1 MMNRMLFATAFA
13 LASIAA
19 ASAQGQVHI
28 HADHIAVNEHPTI
41 PTEGGQA
48 GFTAIAEIVALLSD
62 DPTTDWATVD
72 IDALHQHLID
82 MELLT
87 TETRVAT
94 APLDNGA
101 RFTVYADGRAK
112 EAVQRMVTAHAPFLA
127 EATGWITQ
135 VEVTNDGATLT
146 VTAETEAH
154 VTKIQALGFYG
165 VMATDSHHQEHHLAI
180 ARGLLGH

>member
-1 MMNRMLFATAFA
+1 MLFATAFA

-19 ASAQGQVHI
+19 ASAQGHG
-28 HADHIAVNEHPTI
+28 HSHGDHTTETENQTI
-41 PTEGGQA
+41 PMEGGQA

-72 IDALHQHLID
+72 IDALHEHLID
-82 MELLT
+82 MELFT

-94 APLDNGA
+94 VPLNDGA

-127 EATGWITQ
+127 EATGWIAQ
-135 VEVTNDGATLT
+135 VDVTDDGAMLT
-146 VTAETEAH
+146 ITAETEAH
-154 VTKIQALGFYG
+154 VTTIQALGFYG

-180 ARGLLGH
+180 ARGLLRH

>member
-1 MMNRMLFATAFA
+1 MNRMLIATAFVF
-13 LASIAA
+13 ASIEA
-19 ASAQGQVHI
+19 ASAQGHGHT
-28 HADHIAVNEHPTI
+28 HADHTTDTEHRTI

-48 GFTAIAEIVALLSD
+48 SFTAIAEIVALLSD

-72 IDALHQHLID
+72 IDALHEHLID

-180 ARGLLGH
+180 AKGYLHR